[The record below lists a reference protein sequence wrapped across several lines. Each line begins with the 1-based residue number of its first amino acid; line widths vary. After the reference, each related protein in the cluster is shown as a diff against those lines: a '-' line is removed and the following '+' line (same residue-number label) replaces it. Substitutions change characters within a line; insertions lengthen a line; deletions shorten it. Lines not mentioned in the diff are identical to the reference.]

1 MSEQDVNW
9 LIGGPQGSGINLSAD
24 TFAKACTRAGYRV
37 FASIEYHSNIMGEHS
52 YERVRLSARDRGSA
66 LDAVHVMVALDAET
80 LAGPH
85 HGEFPEHRGHLHEL
99 VPGGGAIYDAAVKL
113 DPARVG
119 RDDVRLYPIPFDDL
133 LRQTLR
139 EFGRESD
146 AGRLRVMT
154 NTIAVGASL
163 ALLGFPAEYFAEVI
177 KAGFSGRRAA
187 LGEMNA
193 RAALLGGEYL
203 RAQFPDHFAFELP
216 RVEPP
221 ARTPLL
227 IRGMHAAAIA
237 KLQAGLTFQSY
248 YPISPATDENVY
260 LEAQQ
265 RDYDLLVVQT
275 EDEISAINMAVGAA
289 HAGARA
295 STSTSGP
302 GLALMVEGLGFAAM
316 TEAPGPVLI
325 LWQRGGPSTGLPTRQ
340 EQADLRFAL
349 QPGQGEFP
357 SIVVAPGDVPE
368 IAADCFEAF
377 NWADRYQMPV
387 IVLVDKHQSASFWTL
402 DDLSFDGWQIDR
414 GPLATL
420 AGTQAPSSR
429 PASPPS
435 TQHSATGN
443 GDAHSALSTQHSAL
457 AGADYLRYALV
468 EGGVSPRALPGQEGG
483 IFWTTSDEHDPRGHI
498 TENAQ
503 NRIDMM
509 TKRMGKLDRAAADI
523 PQERKLR
530 LHGPAD
536 AEYTLVGW
544 GSTKGAVLDALAALE
559 ASGGPHCSFL
569 QIRLMRPFP
578 AAEVRAALEG
588 KRAILVENNYTAQL
602 GSLIRE
608 QTGLTLPVQV
618 LKYDGRPFSEE
629 EMLEGLREAFGKFSA
644 SSPPLPLGEG
654 WGEGAPVTVGVT
666 HLSA

>member
-1 MSEQDVNW
+1 MSEQDLNW
-9 LIGGPQGSGINLSAD
+9 LIGGPQGSGINLSAE

-52 YERVRLSARDRGSA
+52 YERVRISTEDRGSA

-80 LAGPH
+80 IVGPH
-85 HGEFPEHRGHLHEL
+85 HGEFPEHNGHLHEL
-99 VPGGGAIYDAAVKL
+99 VPGGGLVYDAAIKL
-113 DPARVG
+113 DTAHLE
-119 RDDVRLYPIPFDDL
+119 RDDVRLYAVPFDVL

-139 EFGRESD
+139 EFDAESQ

-163 ALLGFPAEYFAEVI
+163 ALMGFATDCFAEVI
-177 KAGFSGRRAA
+177 QEGFSGRRKAV
-187 LGEMNA
+187 GEMNG
-193 RAALLGGEYL
+193 RAAAVGAEFI
-203 RAQFPDHFAFELP
+203 RQNFPDAFPFTLP
-216 RVEPP
+216 KVAPP

-260 LEAQQ
+260 LETQQ
-265 RDYDLLVVQT
+265 RNYDLLVVQT

-289 HAGARA
+289 HVGARA

-357 SIVVAPGDVPE
+357 SIVVAPGDVPQTAE
-368 IAADCFEAF
+368 DCFEAF
-377 NWADRYQMPV
+377 NWADRYQVPV
-387 IVLVDKHQSASFWTL
+387 IVLVDKLLSSAFWTL
-402 DDLSFDGWQIDR
+402 DELSFEGWQIDR
-414 GPLATL
+414 GPLAAL
-420 AGTQAPSSR
+420 
-429 PASPPS
+429 PPLRDIGGNG
-435 TQHSATGN
+435 HSANGN
-443 GDAHSALSTQHSAL
+443 GSAVAKT
-457 AGADYLRYALV
+457 ADYLRYALV
-468 EGGVSPRALPGQEGG
+468 EGGVTPRALPGQEGG
-483 IFWTTSDEHDPRGHI
+483 VFWSTTDEHDPRGHI

-509 TKRMGKLDRAAADI
+509 HKRMGKLDRAIAEIPAD
-523 PQERKLR
+523 RKVR
-530 LHGPAD
+530 LYGPPD

-544 GSTKGAVLDALAALE
+544 GTTKGAILDALAELE
-559 ASGGPHCSFL
+559 VSGGPRCNFL
-569 QIRLMRPFP
+569 QVRLMRPFP
-578 AAEVRAALEG
+578 VAEVQAALQG
-588 KRAILVENNYTAQL
+588 KQAILVENNYMGQL
-602 GSLIRE
+602 GLLIRE
-608 QTGLTLPVQV
+608 QTGIDLPLKV
-618 LKYDGRPFSEE
+618 LKFDGRPFSQE
-629 EMLEGLREAFGKFSA
+629 EMVEGLRQAFGQR
-644 SSPPLPLGEG
+644 EG
-654 WGEGAPVTVGVT
+654 RVAVT

>member
-1 MSEQDVNW
+1 MSGQDLNW
-9 LIGGPQGSGINLSAD
+9 LIGGPQGSGINLSAE

-52 YERVRLSARDRGSA
+52 YERVRISTEDRGSA
-66 LDAVHVMVALDAET
+66 LDAVHVLVALDAET
-80 LAGPH
+80 LVGPH

-99 VPGGGAIYDAAVKL
+99 VPGGGAIYDAAIKL
-113 DPARVG
+113 DAAHLE
-119 RDDVRLYPIPFDDL
+119 RDDIRLYAVPFDEL

-139 EFGRESD
+139 EFGRED
-146 AGRLRVMT
+146 QAARLRVMT

-163 ALLGFPAEYFAEVI
+163 ALMGFPTEHFVKVI
-177 KAGFSGRRAA
+177 QEGFSGRRAA
-187 LGEMNA
+187 LGEMNG
-193 RAALLGGEYL
+193 RAATLGAEYI
-203 RAQFPDHFAFELP
+203 RQHFPEPFPFALP
-216 RVEPP
+216 RAEPP
-221 ARTPLL
+221 ARSPML

-265 RDYDLLVVQT
+265 RNYDLLVVQT

-289 HAGARA
+289 HVGARA

-357 SIVVAPGDVPE
+357 TIVVAPGDVPQTAE
-368 IAADCFEAF
+368 DCFEAF
-377 NWADRYQMPV
+377 NWADRYQVPV
-387 IVLVDKHQSASFWTL
+387 IVLVDKLLSSAFWTL
-402 DDLSFDGWQIDR
+402 DALSFEGWRIDR
-414 GPLATL
+414 GPLAAL
-420 AGTQAPSSR
+420 
-429 PASPPS
+429 PPL
-435 TQHSATGN
+435 QGRGGN
-443 GDAHSALSTQHSAL
+443 GQHADGNG
-457 AGADYLRYALV
+457 AGKAADYLRYALV
-468 EGGVSPRALPGQEGG
+468 AGGVSPRALPGQEGG
-483 IFWTTSDEHDPRGHI
+483 IFWSTTDEHDPRGHI

-509 TKRMGKLDRAAADI
+509 RKRMGKLDKAAAEI
-523 PQERKLR
+523 PTDRKVR
-530 LHGPAD
+530 LYGPPD

-544 GSTKGAVLDALAALE
+544 GTTKGAILDALAELA
-559 ASGGPHCSFL
+559 ASGGPRCNFL
-569 QIRLMRPFP
+569 QVRLMRPFP
-578 AAEVRAALEG
+578 AAEVAAALQG
-588 KRAILVENNYTAQL
+588 KQAILVENNYTAQL
-602 GSLIRE
+602 GALIRE
-608 QTGLTLPVQV
+608 QTGIDLPVKV
-618 LKYDGRPFSEE
+618 LKYDGRPFSQE
-629 EMLEGLREAFGKFSA
+629 EMVEGLRQAFGQR
-644 SSPPLPLGEG
+644 EG
-654 WGEGAPVTVGVT
+654 RVAVT